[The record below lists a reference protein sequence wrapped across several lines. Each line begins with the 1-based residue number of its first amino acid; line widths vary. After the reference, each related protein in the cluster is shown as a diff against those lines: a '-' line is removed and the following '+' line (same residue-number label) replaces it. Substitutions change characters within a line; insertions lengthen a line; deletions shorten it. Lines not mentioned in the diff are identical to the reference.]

1 MRRIME
7 NRNHIDVGIDR
18 QIVDIVIQFI
28 STANDKIQE
37 ELADRVEYDTNN
49 FVTVEM
55 FEEWLTTFDV
65 ENIN

>member
-1 MRRIME
+1 ME